1 MKGALK
7 ILKTI
12 IISIIALLFLGGES
26 LFIISFCIDGTFDYC
41 GSNSEAKKTF
51 EERIEYIN
59 TLLEEGKIAT
69 LKEEDDSSSNDY
81 YSQEYEIVND
91 NEEMTITM
99 ICNHNALEY
108 NFSWIKYG
116 ESVNFEYTEQEVERV
131 TKILNSISK
140 KKFSSE
146 EIYEFINAEE
156 SKYSVER
163 YGFTKYYAVVDKI
176 KYLNDFTRDA
186 AFDHSIWSTDN
197 GYSSLFSINGKLI
210 KELDNK

>member
-12 IISIIALLFLGGES
+12 IISIIALLFLGGVS
-26 LFIISFCIDGTFDYC
+26 LFIISICIDGTFDYC
-41 GSNSEAKKTF
+41 GSNSEAKKVF

-69 LKEEDDSSSNDY
+69 LKEEEGYTNNY

-91 NEEMTITM
+91 NEEMNITM
-99 ICNHNALEY
+99 LCY
-108 NFSWIKYG
+108 NNQLTYSFSWKKYG
-116 ESVNFEYTEQEVERV
+116 KSVNFEYTEQEVERV

-163 YGFTKYYAVVDKI
+163 YGFKKYYELVDKI
-176 KYLNDFTRDA
+176 KHLNGFTRDA
-186 AFDHSIWSTDN
+186 AFEHSIWSTDN
-197 GYSSLFSINGKLI
+197 GYSSLFSLNGKFI

>member
-1 MKGALK
+1 MRIGLK
-7 ILKTI
+7 ILKVLV
-12 IISIIALLFLGGES
+12 ISIILLLFLGCITV
-26 LFIISFCIDGTFDYC
+26 LVISYCADGTFDYC
-41 GSNSEAKKTF
+41 DSNVEAKKIF
-51 EERIEYIN
+51 KERIEYIN
-59 TLLEEGKIAT
+59 TILENGKT
-69 LKEEDDSSSNDY
+69 VKLREEDASSTNDY
-81 YSQEYEIVND
+81 YFQEYNMLGD
-91 NEEMTITM
+91 NEEMTIAM

-108 NFSWIKYG
+108 NFSWKKYG

-186 AFDHSIWSTDN
+186 AFEHSIWNEEN
-197 GYSSLFSINGKLI
+197 GYSSLFSINGKFSKDI
-210 KELDNK
+210 ES

>member
-1 MKGALK
+1 M
-7 ILKTI
+7 
-12 IISIIALLFLGGES
+12 LFLGGVS
-26 LFIISFCIDGTFDYC
+26 LFIISICIDGTFDYC
-41 GSNSEAKKTF
+41 DSNLEAKKIF

-59 TLLEEGKIAT
+59 TLLEEGKTAT
-69 LKEEDDSSSNDY
+69 LKEGDDSSTNDY

-99 ICNHNALEY
+99 ICNYNALEY

-116 ESVNFEYTEQEVERV
+116 ESVNFKYTEQEVERV

-176 KYLNDFTRDA
+176 KYLNDFTKDA
-186 AFDHSIWSTDN
+186 AFDHSIWNTDN
-197 GYSSLFSINGKLI
+197 GYSSLFSINGKFV